1 MVYTTEKFFIKKNC
15 FYSSSMNDGE
25 FINYVPEKFQIFH
38 PMYLGH
44 ARSCQFNSHPPK
56 KTESACREH

>member
-1 MVYTTEKFFIKKNC
+1 
-15 FYSSSMNDGE
+15 MNDGE